1 MGVIAKVANALT
13 PDWRTRLDDQTMRLR
28 EHVPLAADEAHIAAE
43 GKLQQLREVARALG
57 YNMRAQQRDR
67 QGVSSLVPASNTFGI
82 PGREHLISLPAQA
95 PVEKVAL
102 LGAITGPLRNAAE
115 DLKLELQSAADN
127 KRRAATRVTSD
138 PMTIP
143 TFAPSVALSVPSAF
157 AGGYQSADQELDSK
171 AKADID
177 AQIEAAK
184 QEFEHALHSE
194 YSGRKVAN
202 AGELIDAL
210 ADHFLTK
217 TAALTKASDGELNKA
232 LGMYLAAAALM
243 GQGAHATAKNWVEG
257 HDPRHQRA
265 KALSE
270 AIRQKAHA
278 NPAPILVA
286 PPMPVEEMPEPGIPG
301 AVEKLAVLE
310 QIPAAVDAL
319 RTAITPLDLNSLAM
333 SLKTMNRGLPFSQAL
348 SNAKNVPGDMLRGA
362 RDGISRLGRKAWL
375 GMGKLDRKMS
385 PGTYDPEIG

>member
-1 MGVIAKVANALT
+1 
-13 PDWRTRLDDQTMRLR
+13 
-28 EHVPLAADEAHIAAE
+28 
-43 GKLQQLREVARALG
+43 
-57 YNMRAQQRDR
+57 
-67 QGVSSLVPASNTFGI
+67 
-82 PGREHLISLPAQA
+82 
-95 PVEKVAL
+95 
-102 LGAITGPLRNAAE
+102 
-115 DLKLELQSAADN
+115 
-127 KRRAATRVTSD
+127 
-138 PMTIP
+138 MTIP
-143 TFAPSVALSVPSAF
+143 TFAPAVAMSVPAAF
-157 AGGYQSADQELDSK
+157 TGGFREADQELDSK

-194 YSGRKVAN
+194 YSGRKIAS

-210 ADHFLTK
+210 ADHCLTK
-217 TAALTKASDGELNKA
+217 YADGELNKA

-265 KALSE
+265 KALQD
-270 AIRQKAHA
+270 AIRMKAHA

-286 PPMPVEEMPEPGIPG
+286 PPMDIEEMPAPGVPG
-301 AVEKLAVLE
+301 MVEKIAVLE
-310 QIPAAVDAL
+310 QIPGAVQAL
-319 RTAITPLDLNSLAM
+319 QTAITPLDMNSLAM
-333 SLKTMNRGLPFSQAL
+333 SLKTMNRGLPLSQVL

-362 RDGISRLGRKAWL
+362 RDGLSRMGRKAWL